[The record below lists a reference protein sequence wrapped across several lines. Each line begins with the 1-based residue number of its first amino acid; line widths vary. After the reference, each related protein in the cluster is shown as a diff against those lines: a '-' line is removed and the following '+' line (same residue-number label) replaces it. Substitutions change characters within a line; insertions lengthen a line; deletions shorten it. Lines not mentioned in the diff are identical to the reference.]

1 MDKALFLAVP
11 SDFSFALGICFGVF
25 AESSLYHTGE
35 GLRENSSFSEERETS
50 EKAGNPAL
58 LSLDIAFSG
67 TACLSFG
74 IRPDQKYSADSGR
87 RFCQGIGECTASF
100 KKFL

>member
-25 AESSLYHTGE
+25 VQSSLFFVGE
-35 GLRENSSFSEERETS
+35 SIGENSSFSEEREAS
-50 EKAGNPAL
+50 EKPGHSAL
-58 LSLDIAFSG
+58 LSLDITFSG
-67 TACLSFG
+67 TACLSFC

-87 RFCQGIGECTASF
+87 RFC
-100 KKFL
+100 

>member
-1 MDKALFLAVP
+1 MDKALFLDVP

-35 GLRENSSFSEERETS
+35 GLRENSSFSEERETT
-50 EKAGNPAL
+50 EKSGHSAL
-58 LSLDIAFSG
+58 LSLDITFSG
-67 TACLSFG
+67 TACLSFC

-87 RFCQGIGECTASF
+87 RFC
-100 KKFL
+100 

>member
-25 AESSLYHTGE
+25 VQSSLFFAGE
-35 GLRENSSFSEERETS
+35 SIGENSSFSEEREAS
-50 EKAGNPAL
+50 EKPGHSAL
-58 LSLDIAFSG
+58 LSFDFTFSG
-67 TACLSFG
+67 TACLSFC

-87 RFCQGIGECTASF
+87 RFCQGIGEPTASF